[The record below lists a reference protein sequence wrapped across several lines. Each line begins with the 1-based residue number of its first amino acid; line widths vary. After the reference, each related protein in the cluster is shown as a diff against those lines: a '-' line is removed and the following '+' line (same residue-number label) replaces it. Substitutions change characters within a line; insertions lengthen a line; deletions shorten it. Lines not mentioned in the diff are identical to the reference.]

1 MNVFQAIG
9 GALGDA
15 HWFVEHKNYA
25 EMYGVLNS
33 LGTALQDWLPHNDR
47 HFFST
52 NLLIDDSEPGR
63 LVFETRTALTAP
75 RAMSREYRTVVKAHP
90 EDPMSVVV
98 ATIQIKGPPAPPGE
112 RAEILVAI
120 ESKFAEA
127 MLKTLDDDE
136 GVSHE

>member
-9 GALGDA
+9 GALGDV

-25 EMYGVLNS
+25 EMRGVLNS
-33 LGTALQDWLPHNDR
+33 LSTALQDWLPHNDG
-47 HFFST
+47 HFFNT
-52 NLLIDDSEPGR
+52 NLLVDDSEPGR
-63 LVFETRTALTAP
+63 LVFETRTAAP
-75 RAMSREYRTVVKAHP
+75 SARATSREYRTAVKAHL

-98 ATIQIKGPPAPPGE
+98 ATIQTKGLPIPPGE
-112 RAEILVAI
+112 RAEILGAI